1 MSEYFPEPQFSEG
14 RLKTKLDL
22 TNYATTAE
30 LKNTTGVATSK
41 FTTKVD
47 LASLK
52 SSKDKLDINALRKC
66 TNCLNYLFEK

>member
-1 MSEYFPEPQFSEG
+1 M
-14 RLKTKLDL
+14 KTKLDL

-30 LKNTTGVATSK
+30 LKNTTGVPTSK

-52 SSKDKLDINALRKC
+52 SSEDKLDINALRKC